1 MSDFHTEV
9 TSEGWGSRLMG
20 SIKSVGI
27 GLVMFLA
34 AFPVLFWNEGRAVRT
49 AKSLEEGAGAVVSVA
64 AERVEPGNQGKLI
77 HVTGVTATDEVLA
90 DEEFGVK
97 APAIKL
103 VRQVEMYQWTEEKS
117 SKKRDKL
124 GGGTETVTTYEYK
137 KAWSKDQVDSGDF
150 KKPDGHQNPSSMP
163 FESRTIL
170 ARKVQVGAF
179 ELGDSQVSELDKTE
193 DLTVDPARASALR
206 SAVGKAKVQNGAF
219 YIGADPASPAI
230 GDLRVR
236 FKVVKPGPVT
246 IVARQVASSF
256 EAYPT
261 QAGNPLLIV
270 KEGTFSADA
279 VFKAEQ
285 QANKTFT
292 WILRGVGFFIMF
304 LGITMVF
311 RPLVVFADVIPFL
324 GSLLGAGVALFAGL
338 VAAALS
344 LATIAVAWLYYRP
357 LFAIGLLVLAA
368 AAITALIMLARKAMA
383 RRQAAAA

>member
-9 TSEGWGSRLMG
+9 TSQGWGSRLMG
-20 SIKSVGI
+20 SIKSVGT
-27 GLVMFLA
+27 GFVMLVA
-34 AFPVLFWNEGRAVRT
+34 AFPVLFWNEGRAVKT
-49 AKSLEEGAGAVVSVA
+49 AKSLAEGASAVISVP
-64 AERVEPGNQGKLI
+64 AERVESSNQGKLV
-77 HVTGVTATDEVLA
+77 HLTGNTATDEVLV
-90 DEEFGVK
+90 DPEFGVK

-103 VRQVEMYQWTEEKS
+103 LREVEMHQWVEEKT

-137 KAWSKDQVDSGDF
+137 KEWSKDHLDSSDF
-150 KKPDGHQNPSSMP
+150 KKPDGHENPASMP
-163 FESRTIL
+163 FESRAVL
-170 ARKVQVGAF
+170 ASQVRVGAF
-179 ELGDSQVSELDKTE
+179 ELGAEQVSGLDRSE
-193 DLTVDPARASALR
+193 ALALDAAAAAALPAGM
-206 SAVGKAKVQNGAF
+206 GKAKAHGGGF
-219 YIGADPASPAI
+219 YLGNDPGSPRV
-230 GDLRVR
+230 GDLRVH

-261 QAGNPLLIV
+261 RAGNPLLIV

-285 QANKTFT
+285 QANKTLT

-338 VAAALS
+338 GAAALS
-344 LATIAVAWLYYRP
+344 LVTIAIAWLYYRP
-357 LFAIGLLVLAA
+357 LLGVGLLVLAA
-368 AAITALIMLARKAMA
+368 AAITGLIMLARKATA
-383 RRQAAAA
+383 RRQSAAA